1 MMQSQSQSQSLLVLS
16 FLLCLATTTI
26 LSKTI
31 NIVSN
36 SNEIVKVVLSNS
48 HRKNYVLA
56 EALTPQYQPSAV
68 GASRR
73 TSTASLSIS
82 SIELPFS
89 STTIGHP
96 HHHRPHKGKGNDT
109 AVAEKTKKYA
119 AVGITTNTNVDPFL
133 LHLLH
138 HHNQHHHCQS
148 HSLSTA
154 ATSSSSSSSTASTT
168 AVTATHFAYQR
179 PRYGSSSSR
188 RLQRR

>member
-1 MMQSQSQSQSLLVLS
+1 MMQSQSQSLLVLS

-36 SNEIVKVVLSNS
+36 SNKIVKVVLSNS
-48 HRKNYVLA
+48 HRRNYVLA

-96 HHHRPHKGKGNDT
+96 HIIIDHTKEKETTQPSLRRHRRM
-109 AVAEKTKKYA
+109 
-119 AVGITTNTNVDPFL
+119 
-133 LHLLH
+133 
-138 HHNQHHHCQS
+138 Q
-148 HSLSTA
+148 LS
-154 ATSSSSSSSTASTT
+154 
-168 AVTATHFAYQR
+168 V
-179 PRYGSSSSR
+179 
-188 RLQRR
+188 